1 MGYRSGS
8 PSVTMPQGQTGRETA
23 RGIAMK
29 GRLIA
34 VAALSLMLTSGANAW
49 NDILNGV
56 WGPKGN
62 DTGGIIPWTP
72 ENELNAFDIA
82 TAQCARWYKFPVAT
96 SILRMPGNYI
106 AYKCVWDPPV
116 VAEVRQRRH
125 RRIDVNIDK

>member
-1 MGYRSGS
+1 MRHFYRRFA
-8 PSVTMPQGQTGRETA
+8 P
-23 RGIAMK
+23 
-29 GRLIA
+29 GRLYD
-34 VAALSLMLTSGANAW
+34 VPVKLGWL
-49 NDILNGV
+49 DR
-56 WGPKGN
+56 P
-62 DTGGIIPWTP
+62 TP